1 MPQPTRFDSA
11 GITLFSNCVHL
22 FAASANVQLMNSL
35 GFGLERMG
43 LSAVRWPVTA
53 LLLLLAFTAFCALGF
68 PRLKTDHSLSELFA
82 SDTIEFENYKT
93 MSARFPTS
101 EFDVLVVVESDNLMQ
116 PDTLEEI
123 RSLHLDLQLAEA
135 VEGIISIFSM
145 RQPPDESGYPQPLL
159 PTKLPRGEEFEKLA
173 KRVVEHPLIAG
184 KLLSKPDGKSQLTL
198 IILSL
203 KQEVIWKKG
212 LAKSIGEI
220 EKTAKNILEPVG
232 LKVQLAGAPIMQ
244 LEIRQAISK
253 DRIIYN
259 GTGFL
264 VGMLICFAF
273 FRRVKLVLITSLCPA
288 FAVLW
293 AMGLLGWADLRLN
306 TFINVIPPLVMV
318 ISFTDA
324 MHMVFSIRRRLGLGD
339 DRFAAI
345 RHAILTV
352 GPACVLTSITTSIA
366 FMSLTLTDSGMI
378 RTFGIAAALATL
390 LAFITV
396 IVLLPILV
404 VLLFHNEKDFMETEE
419 AKHKAINR
427 LEDIC
432 KNFAEW
438 LKTHY
443 RLIAITGLSLLA
455 LFCALHFQLEP
466 RYRLSDQVPDNK
478 QSIATSERLD
488 AKLTGA
494 HPVHIMMEW
503 SKDKKV
509 TDPDI
514 IEALAGAHSLIEK
527 QSGVGNV
534 WSVETLRRWLINSG
548 ETQPGALADYLSRL
562 PAHLVGRFVAK
573 DAPSALVTGRLP
585 NLDAED
591 TVPVLK
597 KLDASLDLLRTK
609 YPEIKFSVTGLSAVS
624 ALRSSDMIRQ
634 LNRGLLFAIIVVIAM
649 IGIAFRSFKI
659 MLLSILP
666 NLFPI
671 VGAGS
676 LLYLTGGGLEYASV
690 IALTVA
696 FGIAVDDTIHFLNR
710 LRIETSQS
718 KALQDGVVETISRI
732 GPVLVLTTLVLIAGL
747 SATVISDLP
756 SMRLFGT
763 LFMTTL
769 GAALI
774 GDLLFLPAIILAA
787 SKLGLIKTAE

>member
-1 MPQPTRFDSA
+1 MRAS
-11 GITLFSNCVHL
+11 V
-22 FAASANVQLMNSL
+22 AASANETLMKSL

-43 LSAVRWPVTA
+43 LPAVRWPITT
-53 LLLLLAFTAFCALGF
+53 LLLLLVFSAICALGL
-68 PRLKTDHSLSELFA
+68 PRLKTDHSLSELFS
-82 SDTIEFENYKT
+82 SDTVEFDQYKT
-93 MSARFPTS
+93 MSERFPTS
-101 EFDVLVVVESDNLMQ
+101 EFDVLVVIESENLMQ
-116 PDTLEEI
+116 PDTLEHI
-123 RSLHLDLQLAEA
+123 RSLHLDLQLADA

-145 RQPPDESGYPQPLL
+145 RQPPDEKGYPAPLL
-159 PTKLPRGEEFEKLA
+159 PTKLPTGEEFEALA
-173 KRVVEHPLIAG
+173 KRVVDHPLIGG
-184 KLLSKPDGKSQLTL
+184 KLLSRPDGKSQLTL

-203 KQEVIWKKG
+203 KQEVVWKKG
-212 LAKSIGEI
+212 LSKSIGEI
-220 EKTAKNILEPVG
+220 EEISRSVLEPVG
-232 LKVQLAGAPIMQ
+232 LRVQLAGAPVMQ
-244 LEIRQAISK
+244 LEIREAISK
-253 DRIIYN
+253 DRLTYN

-264 VGMLICFAF
+264 VGMLICYAF

-324 MHMVFSIRRRLGLGD
+324 MHMVFSIRRRLALGD

-390 LAFITV
+390 LAFVTV

-404 VLLFHNEKDFMETEE
+404 VLLFHNEKDFMETEH
-419 AKHKAINR
+419 ARHKAIR
-427 LEDIC
+427 TLENLC
-432 KNFAEW
+432 TNFAHW
-438 LKTHY
+438 IRTHY
-443 RLIAITGLSLLA
+443 RLIAICGLSLLA
-455 LFCALHFQLEP
+455 VFSALHFQLEP

-478 QSIATSERLD
+478 QSIATSKRLD
-488 AKLTGA
+488 LKLTGA

-503 SKDKKV
+503 PKSKAV
-509 TDPDI
+509 TDPDV
-514 IEALAGAHSLIEK
+514 IEALAAAHTLIEK

-534 WSVETLRRWLINSG
+534 WSVETLRRWLITAG
-548 ETQPGALADYLSRL
+548 ETQPGALADYLKRL
-562 PAHLVGRFVAK
+562 PEHLVRRFVAK

-591 TVPVLK
+591 TVPVLR
-597 KLDASLDLLRTK
+597 KLDASLDPLRTK
-609 YPEIKFSVTGLSAVS
+609 YPEVTFTVTGLSAVS

-634 LNRGLLFAIIVVIAM
+634 LNRGLIYAIIVVIAM

-671 VGAGS
+671 VAAGS
-676 LLYLTGGGLEYASV
+676 LLLITGGGLEYASV

-696 FGIAVDDTIHFLNR
+696 FGIAVDDTIHFLSR
-710 LRIETSQS
+710 LRHETNRT
-718 KALQDGVVETISRI
+718 KTLQEGVTETISRI

-747 SATVISDLP
+747 SATAISDLP

-769 GAALI
+769 GAALV
-774 GDLLFLPAIILAA
+774 GDLLFLPAVILAA
-787 SKLGLIKTAE
+787 RKLGLVKTAD

>member
-1 MPQPTRFDSA
+1 MK
-11 GITLFSNCVHL
+11 
-22 FAASANVQLMNSL
+22 SL

-43 LSAVRWPVTA
+43 LPAIRWPIPA
-53 LLLLLAFTAFCALGF
+53 LLLLLAFTAFCALGL

-82 SDTIEFENYKT
+82 SDTVEFDNYKT

-101 EFDVLVVVESDNLMQ
+101 EFDVLVVIEAENLMQ
-116 PDTLEEI
+116 PDTLEHI

-145 RQPPDESGYPQPLL
+145 RQPPDEKGYPAPLL
-159 PTKLPRGEEFEKLA
+159 PTKLPTGEEFKKLA
-173 KRVVEHPLIAG
+173 KRVVEHPLIGG
-184 KLLSKPDGKSQLTL
+184 KLLSEPDGNSQLTL

-203 KQEVIWKKG
+203 KQDVILKKG
-212 LAKSIGEI
+212 LAASIGEI
-220 EKTAKNILEPVG
+220 EQISKDVLEPVG
-232 LKVQLAGAPIMQ
+232 LRVQLAGAPVMQ

-253 DRIIYN
+253 DRLTYN

-324 MHMVFSIRRRLGLGD
+324 MHMVFSIRRRLGQGD

-378 RTFGIAAALATL
+378 RTFGVAAALATL

-404 VLLFHNEKDFMETEE
+404 VLLFRNEEEFMETGGSR
-419 AKHKAINR
+419 HKAINW
-427 LEDIC
+427 LETLCAD
-432 KNFAEW
+432 FAEW
-438 LKTHY
+438 LRTHY
-443 RLIAITGLSLLA
+443 RLIAIAGVTLLVA
-455 LFCALHFQLEP
+455 FSALHFQLEP

-503 SKDKKV
+503 PKTKKV

-514 IEALAGAHSLIEK
+514 IEALAEVHTLIEK

-534 WSVETLRRWLINSG
+534 WSVEILRRWLINAG

-562 PAHLVGRFVAK
+562 PAHLVQRFVAK

-597 KLDASLDLLRTK
+597 KLDASLDPLRAK
-609 YPEIKFSVTGLSAVS
+609 YPEVTFIVTGLSVVS

-634 LNRGLLFAIIVVIAM
+634 LNRGLMLAIVVVIGM
-649 IGIAFRSFKI
+649 IGIAFRSFKV
-659 MLLSILP
+659 MLLSIMP

-671 VGAGS
+671 VTAGS

-710 LRIETSQS
+710 LRIETSQ
-718 KALQDGVVETISRI
+718 KKVLQDGVVETIARI
-732 GPVLVLTTLVLIAGL
+732 GPVLVLTTLVLVAGL

-769 GAALI
+769 GAALV
-774 GDLLFLPAIILAA
+774 GDLLFLPAIIMAA
-787 SKLGLIKTAE
+787 RKLGLVKTAD